1 MAQLDLFGVSRRFP
15 SIRHLNRKEKKK
27 EKQQDKLDKKPAKD
41 GNKGGDGA
49 ATVLPSGRVGN
60 LTVAGQLY
68 SLPVKKS
75 PALLAAREFSGS
87 VLLSGGVTAASEA
100 ANNNKLV
107 ASSGTVVGID

>member
-27 EKQQDKLDKKPAKD
+27 EKQQDKLDKKPAED
-41 GNKGGDGA
+41 VNKGGDGA

-60 LTVAGQLY
+60 VAGQLY